1 MTHCPHSPD
10 LSPCDWFLL
19 PFVKNEMRGERFTSS
34 EMAVDTFKN
43 HVSEIPSSEWE
54 NCFDKWFERM
64 QKCINLE
71 GEYFE
76 KQ

>member
-1 MTHCPHSPD
+1 
-10 LSPCDWFLL
+10 
-19 PFVKNEMRGERFTSS
+19 MRGERFTSS